1 VVYAGAFLDP
11 RRLPMSAIRTP
22 QPRSPLEAAWRD
34 RVTRWKASGLN
45 VREFCRGER
54 LSEPS
59 FYSWRRTLAERDA
72 DAAASDAPAFVPVH
86 VRSGPTPPALEVVL
100 RSGHVLRV
108 PHGFDPDQLR
118 RVVAILEADPC

>member
-1 VVYAGAFLDP
+1 
-11 RRLPMSAIRTP
+11 MSTTRAP
-22 QPRSPLEAAWRD
+22 QSRSPLEAAWRD
-34 RVTRWKASGLN
+34 RITWWKASGLN
-45 VREFCRGER
+45 VRDFCRSER

-72 DAAASDAPAFVPVH
+72 DAADAADAPAFVPLH
-86 VRSGPTPPALEVVL
+86 VRAGLAPPVLELVL

-118 RVVAILEADPC
+118 RVVAALEATSC